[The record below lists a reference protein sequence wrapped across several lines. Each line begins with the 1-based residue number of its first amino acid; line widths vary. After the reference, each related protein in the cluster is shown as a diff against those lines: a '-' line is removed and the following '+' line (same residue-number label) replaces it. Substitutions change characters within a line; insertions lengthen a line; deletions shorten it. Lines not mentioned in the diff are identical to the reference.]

1 VGEDARHGK
10 DNIVDGLRGSRVGNL
25 VLNVSRTDG
34 GRHHVAGE
42 LEDNVS
48 VGDHIRYARRQL
60 GLSQQDLATR
70 VGVTRSTIIQ
80 WESGATGPSSRKLG
94 LVAHVVG
101 MRLEELLADP
111 PEAPVREE
119 KDPEQTEDAPAFER
133 LAQLWLRLSD
143 RDRRVLLRMVEVLAE
158 DEPQPGPA
166 LGKSEL

>member
-1 VGEDARHGK
+1 
-10 DNIVDGLRGSRVGNL
+10 
-25 VLNVSRTDG
+25 
-34 GRHHVAGE
+34 
-42 LEDNVS
+42 VS

-80 WESGATGPSSRKLG
+80 WESGATEPSSRKLG
-94 LVAHVVG
+94 LVAHVAG

-111 PEAPVREE
+111 QEPTVREE
-119 KDPEQTEDAPAFER
+119 KGPEQTEDALAFER

-166 LGKSEL
+166 LAKSEH